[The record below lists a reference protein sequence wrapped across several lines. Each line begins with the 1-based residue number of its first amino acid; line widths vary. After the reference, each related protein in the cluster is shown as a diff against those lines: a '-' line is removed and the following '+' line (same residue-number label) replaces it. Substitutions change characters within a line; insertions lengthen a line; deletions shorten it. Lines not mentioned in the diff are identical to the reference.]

1 MWMWVCDPEEEED
14 KATVK
19 VLKLNLDKSTTDF
32 SGEVFALPYII
43 WSCRKQAC
51 ELGEIIYH

>member
-1 MWMWVCDPEEEED
+1 MCDPEEEED

-32 SGEVFALPYII
+32 SGEVFALPLII
-43 WSCRKQAC
+43 
-51 ELGEIIYH
+51 